1 MIKIMTVALGRAMI
15 FSPSTQVRR
24 IKSVGSSARQGDI
37 ASFII
42 QDEQE
47 ICTVN
52 SAGGRHSGITMQSG
66 SGDEALDTEGQR
78 YLAQV
83 QQDFDSPNR

>member
-1 MIKIMTVALGRAMI
+1 M
-15 FSPSTQVRR
+15 VRSL
-24 IKSVGSSARQGDI
+24 KSVGSSARQGDI

-47 ICTVN
+47 VCTVN
-52 SAGGRHSGITMQSG
+52 SAGGRHRAITMRSE
-66 SGDEALDTEGQR
+66 SCDEALGTEGQR

-83 QQDFDSPNR
+83 QQDFDSLDR

>member
-1 MIKIMTVALGRAMI
+1 
-15 FSPSTQVRR
+15 
-24 IKSVGSSARQGDI
+24 
-37 ASFII
+37 
-42 QDEQE
+42 
-47 ICTVN
+47 
-52 SAGGRHSGITMQSG
+52 MQSG